1 LYVHLADIPETIDL
15 GFLKQVRNLDRIG
28 KKPLAGCGQR
38 YASSS
43 TMKDGSLRDLQLPL
57 RVGHECLGLFCQI
70 FRFGVYLPE
79 LTVPCDA
86 LPRAR

>member
-38 YASSS
+38 YASSYERWFAAR
-43 TMKDGSLRDLQLPL
+43 LAIERF
-57 RVGHECLGLFCQI
+57 GHECLGLFCQI

-79 LTVPCDA
+79 LTVPCDG
-86 LPRAR
+86 LPKAR

>member
-43 TMKDGSLRDLQLPL
+43 TMKELDAQLLLKRALAPL
-57 RVGHECLGLFCQI
+57 
-70 FRFGVYLPE
+70 
-79 LTVPCDA
+79 
-86 LPRAR
+86 

>member
-1 LYVHLADIPETIDL
+1 
-15 GFLKQVRNLDRIG
+15 
-28 KKPLAGCGQR
+28 
-38 YASSS
+38 
-43 TMKDGSLRDLQLPL
+43 MKDGSLRDLQLPL

>member
-43 TMKDGSLRDLQLPL
+43 TQLPL
-57 RVGHECLGLFCQI
+57 RFGHECLGLFCQI

-79 LTVPCDA
+79 LIVPCDA